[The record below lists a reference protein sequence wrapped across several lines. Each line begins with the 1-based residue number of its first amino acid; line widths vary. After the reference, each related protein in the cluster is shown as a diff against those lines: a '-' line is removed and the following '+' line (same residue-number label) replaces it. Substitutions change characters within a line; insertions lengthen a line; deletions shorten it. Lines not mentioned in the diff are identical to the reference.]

1 MPSLLIFFW
10 YWSKHFLRMK
20 PLSLPVFTTQ
30 SKSNLGS
37 LISNSENIPVAAKPR
52 KIQSKTATKL
62 KLLKVLGVNASLKSI
77 SIVFDRFEFASD
89 LGVV

>member
-1 MPSLLIFFW
+1 MLVEALSSDKVLVAAGFHNAAKVEPGFTDFQLLKI
-10 YWSKHFLRMK
+10 SQ
-20 PLSLPVFTTQ
+20 SLPNQ
-30 SKSNLGS
+30 
-37 LISNSENIPVAAKPR
+37 E

-62 KLLKVLGVNASLKSI
+62 RLLKVLGVNASLKSI